1 MTTTFSVTRD
11 QVIQGALRIL
21 GVVIEGQVPT
31 TEQYTTG
38 TEALNY
44 LLKSWNRQG
53 LNLWTMRMASIPL
66 DSGTALYT
74 LGPTGSVVMDRPL
87 KILNAYI
94 RTSSGND
101 TPITPV
107 TKAEYNM
114 LGSKTSQG
122 RPNQFHYDPYLNNG
136 TILFYPVPNDST
148 LTAWFEY
155 QAPISDIAASTGI
168 PDDIPASTDIP
179 EVPQEAYQAL
189 KWGLADQLSLE
200 YGVDAQTRGEIS
212 TRAALEKKDFFDYN
226 VEDGSI
232 TFQPFY
238 SGRY

>member
-66 DSGTALYT
+66 VSGTALYT
-74 LGPTGSVVMDRPL
+74 LGSTGSVVMDRPS

-101 TPITPV
+101 TPITLV

-136 TILFYPVPNDST
+136 TILFT
-148 LTAWFEY
+148 L
-155 QAPISDIAASTGI
+155 S
-168 PDDIPASTDIP
+168 
-179 EVPQEAYQAL
+179 
-189 KWGLADQLSLE
+189 
-200 YGVDAQTRGEIS
+200 QTI
-212 TRAALEKKDFFDYN
+212 
-226 VEDGSI
+226 
-232 TFQPFY
+232 QH
-238 SGRY
+238 

>member
-66 DSGTALYT
+66 VSGTASYT
-74 LGPTGSVVMDRPL
+74 LGSTGSVVMDRPS

-101 TPITPV
+101 TPITLV

-155 QAPISDIAASTGI
+155 QAPISDIT
-168 PDDIPASTDIP
+168 ASTDVP